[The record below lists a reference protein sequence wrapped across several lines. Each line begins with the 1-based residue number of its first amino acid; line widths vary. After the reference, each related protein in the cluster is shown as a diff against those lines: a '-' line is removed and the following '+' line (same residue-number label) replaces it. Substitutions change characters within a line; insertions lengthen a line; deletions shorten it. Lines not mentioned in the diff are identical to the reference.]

1 MAGSNNQ
8 TAKPLSATGAG
19 IRKNPPRGASEAAKK
34 ALQTRIAHMD
44 SSTPEK
50 EAEKATAEAELDAME
65 GVEEEK
71 NNQIEGIKAEEDS
84 LFLQNPTEPAKELSE
99 TTPSNSGNGEPVK
112 PETKPNIV
120 VTDNDDSKPPSH
132 KDPEDVADLAD
143 VLAQLGVGNSYV
155 DDSGL
160 EAVGWAPG
168 GMGHKQIIL
177 RDGPPNAARYRVMP
191 QNQFPTTVTQDKK
204 MNLRNNR
211 PGEEKV
217 DGEWVVKKGT
227 PLTIQ
232 GVAWIYP
239 NNHDCPIQLLNP
251 DNWPIANGK
260 NAGTKRSPFTLIRV
274 KLETET
280 GFVRSWE
287 TRSTVRRIL
296 GNAKTTLSKDLM
308 IGESVLIPKT
318 QSIGLADAA
327 IIIGAKFCEIR
338 HGEWEK
344 KERRSLDRSPSPNPE
359 ADIVHGNMAK
369 L

>member
-1 MAGSNNQ
+1 MAGPKNQ

-19 IRKNPPRGASEAAKK
+19 IRKNPPRGANEAGRK
-34 ALQTRIAHMD
+34 ALQARIAHMD

-50 EAEKATAEAELDAME
+50 KAEKSAAEAELDEME
-65 GVEEEK
+65 GVEEE
-71 NNQIEGIKAEEDS
+71 NNEIEDIKTEEDS
-84 LFLQNPTEPAKELSE
+84 LFLQNPTEPARGLSE
-99 TTPSNSGNGEPVK
+99 TTPLNSGNGEPVQ
-112 PETKPNIV
+112 PGTKPNIV

-132 KDPEDVADLAD
+132 EDPEDVADLAD

-160 EAVGWAPG
+160 EAVGWTTG
-168 GMGHKQIIL
+168 GMGQKQIIL

-191 QNQFPTTVTQDKK
+191 QNQFPTTITQDKK
-204 MNLRNNR
+204 MNLRNYR

-296 GNAKTTLSKDLM
+296 GNARTTLSKDLV
-308 IGESVLIPKT
+308 IGESVLVPKAQT
-318 QSIGLADAA
+318 IGIADAA

-338 HGEWEK
+338 YGEWVK